1 MENKMNTP
9 SPSRFTAHDIT
20 RFMFIAIVLLA
31 ASTSAW
37 AQQVR
42 IRYRPLTP
50 QEIKNAGLTNT
61 TQKSTGA
68 PNSGLGQPIY
78 FEALVQTGTVVNTV
92 NWSVV
97 SSPAGSVAAIEPG
110 PLSNAVPTYDGGDRV
125 GFFVAGRA
133 MFKPDVVSSF
143 DFTTTNLIDYKI
155 KTDIVLTNKTLSF
168 TNSAYGAKYL
178 GQSHYLCVL
187 CHAGKIDDFNLTAH
201 ASAFKDQITGAGSDH
216 FSSKCISCHTLGYD
230 TTPGAVN
237 DGFDDIATS
246 VGWTFPTNLVPENW
260 TSMPSNLQ
268 NKANVQCESCHGPAS
283 AHMVSLGN
291 TNAIDITLSAGTC
304 GTCHDSMPQHVK
316 TFEWSSSL
324 HSTGYVFRFS
334 GSCVPCHSSVG
345 FIETWDPYYAPQSK
359 VPRATAQ
366 EGIGCAACHDPHTIG
381 MGDHQLRN
389 INTATLS
396 NGVIITEAQAGSG
409 VLCMNCHHARQNAV
423 TTVMGSGSISPHHGT
438 QGDMLAGENAYEYGM
453 EMPSSRHMAAV
464 TNSCV
469 GCHMQLIA
477 QTTFSN
483 VNTKVGGHTFKMSWG
498 ADTPDPSDDIRV
510 TAVCSVCH
518 VEEGTFDF
526 GGEDYDRDG
535 SIEGVQTEIQGLM
548 DEVAK
553 LLPPLGS
560 TQAVYASSYTPAQ
573 RKAFWNYMFV
583 WEDKSLG
590 VHNPKY
596 AAAILQASLDDLNGG
611 IDIDNDGLIDE
622 WEQQHF
628 GNLTS
633 QNGDGDA
640 DGDGVNN
647 RTEML
652 AGTDPNDDDSDS
664 DGFSDLAELQ
674 GGADPLSDQSGLDT
688 NVVFMLQALE
698 LGYLPETMGVT
709 QRFEYIDAM
718 GDGNGWTNL
727 GPNFVSSNAFN
738 YQLISLRDSTQKYF
752 RVIKP

>member
-1 MENKMNTP
+1 ML
-9 SPSRFTAHDIT
+9 
-20 RFMFIAIVLLA
+20 FMVIF
-31 ASTSAW
+31 ASTITW

-50 QEIKNAGLTNT
+50 QEITNAGLTNT

-68 PNSGLGQPIY
+68 PNSGIGQPIY
-78 FEALVQTGTVVNTV
+78 FEALVQTGTVVNAV
-92 NWSVV
+92 NWSIL
-97 SSPAGSVAAIEPG
+97 SGPAGSTNMLEPG
-110 PLSNAVPTYDGGDRV
+110 PLSNSVPTYDGGDRV

-133 MFKPDVVSSF
+133 MFKPNMQSYF
-143 DFTTTNLIDYKI
+143 DFPNSKIVDYVI

-168 TNSAYGAKYL
+168 TNSAYGSIYL
-178 GQSHYLCVL
+178 GKNHYLCVL
-187 CHAGKIDDFNLTAH
+187 CHAGKMDDFDATDHATA
-201 ASAFKDQITGAGSDH
+201 FTRQITGEGSDH

-237 DGFDDIATS
+237 QGFDDIAATN
-246 VGWTFPTNLVPENW
+246 GWTFPTNLVQENW

-268 NKANVQCESCHGPAS
+268 NRANVQCESCHGAAS
-283 AHMVSLGN
+283 THMLSGGN
-291 TNAIDITLSAGTC
+291 TNAIDVTLSSGTC
-304 GTCHDSMPQHVK
+304 GTCHDSMPHHVK

-345 FIETWDPYYAPQSK
+345 FIETWDPYYAPSNR

-366 EGIGCAACHDPHTIG
+366 EGISCAACHDPHTIG
-381 MGDHQLRN
+381 MGEHQLRN
-389 INTATLS
+389 ITTATLS
-396 NGVIITEAQAGSG
+396 NGFVITEAMAGTG
-409 VLCMNCHHARQNAV
+409 VLCMNCHHARQNAN
-423 TTVMGSGSISPHHGT
+423 TSILGTGNISPHHGT
-438 QGDMLAGENAYEYGM
+438 QGDMLAGENGFEYGL

-498 ADTPDPSDDIRV
+498 GNTPQEDDDIRV

-526 GGEDYDRDG
+526 GGEDYDLDG
-535 SIEGVQTEIQGLM
+535 SVEGVQTEIKGLL
-548 DEVAK
+548 DRVAM
-553 LLPPLGS
+553 LLPPIGS
-560 TQAVYASSYTPAQ
+560 TTVTFNSSYTPSQ

-596 AAAILQASLDDLNGG
+596 ASTLLQTSLDDLDGG
-611 IDIDNDGLIDE
+611 IDIDNDGLLDS
-622 WEQQHF
+622 WEMLYF
-628 GNLTS
+628 GNLTA

-640 DGDGVNN
+640 DMDGVNN

-652 AGTDPNDDDSDS
+652 AGTNPNLSDSDN

-674 GGADPLSDQSGLDT
+674 GGSDPQSNLSGLDT
-688 NVVFMLQALE
+688 NVVMMIPAIELE
-698 LGYLPETMGVT
+698 YLPMTFGVT

-718 GDGNGWTNL
+718 GDNGWTNI
-727 GPNFVSSNAFN
+727 GPNFVSSNSFN
-738 YQLISLRDSTQKYF
+738 YQLISLRGSTQKYF
-752 RVIKP
+752 RVTKP